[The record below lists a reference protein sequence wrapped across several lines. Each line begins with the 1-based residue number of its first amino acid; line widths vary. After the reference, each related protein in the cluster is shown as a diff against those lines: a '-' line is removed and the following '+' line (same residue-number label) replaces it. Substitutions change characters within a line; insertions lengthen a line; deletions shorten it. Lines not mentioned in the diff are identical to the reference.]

1 MIIIGIAAIVVG
13 SNITIDAAVYIAE
26 VIGISQRLIGL
37 TIIAFGTS
45 LPELVTSMTAAW
57 KGKSD
62 LAIGNIVGSNIFN
75 ILFVLGTTALISA

>member
-1 MIIIGIAAIVVG
+1 MIILGIAAIVVG
-13 SNITIDAAVYIAE
+13 SNMTINSATYIAKE
-26 VIGISQRLIGL
+26 IGISQRLIGL

-62 LAIGNIVGSNIFN
+62 LAIGNIIGRGFIF
-75 ILFVLGTTALISA
+75 IVYIY